1 MSAKPTTRAG
11 EIELAASAW
20 LERRDGE
27 DWNAAQEAELETWLV
42 QSHAHRAAY
51 WRLKAAWM
59 QSERLVA
66 LKSVSPTSREERG
79 RTNPI
84 FSRIMAVCVVFA
96 VGAAGTWF
104 YLTQTAQ
111 QVYATSVGQH
121 KIILLRDGSS
131 IELNTDTRLRVA
143 LNSERKIWL
152 DRGEAYFQ
160 IKHDEARPFLVFA
173 GGHRVVDLGTAFLV
187 RQEATRTEVALVQ
200 GRARF
205 DSAATHGGSTI
216 LKPGDIVYA
225 SADAISVSEASKTA
239 ISDAL
244 GWRRGLIIF
253 DHTTLADAATEL
265 NRYNTKQIVVLDP
278 AAARL
283 MIHGRFPAND
293 TTAIVNVAREVFGLR
308 VENRGSEILIS
319 R

>member
-1 MSAKPTTRAG
+1 MRGESTARAG
-11 EIELAASAW
+11 EIELAASMW
-20 LERRDGE
+20 LERRDSE
-27 DWNAAQEAELETWLV
+27 EWNEARETELESWLA

-51 WRLKAAWM
+51 WRLKAAWT

-66 LKSVSPTSREERG
+66 LKSASPKAGMKG
-79 RTNPI
+79 RIGPI
-84 FSRIMAVCVVFA
+84 FSRIVATCIAVVVCVV
-96 VGAAGTWF
+96 GMRF

-111 QVYATSVGQH
+111 QIYTTSIGQH
-121 KIILLRDGSS
+121 RTILLRDGSR

-152 DRGEAYFQ
+152 DHGEAYFQ
-160 IKHDEARPFLVFA
+160 IKHDAAQPFLVFA
-173 GGHRVVDLGTAFLV
+173 GGHRVVDLGTAFLI
-187 RQEATRTEVALVQ
+187 RQEATRTEVALVE
-200 GRARF
+200 GSARF
-205 DSAATHGGSTI
+205 DSPTARAGATI

-225 SADAISVSEASKTA
+225 SADAISVNRASKTA

-244 GWRRGLIIF
+244 AWRRGIIIF
-253 DHTTLADAATEL
+253 DHTTLAAAAIEL

-278 AAARL
+278 VAAKL
-283 MIHGRFPAND
+283 MIHGRFPADD

-308 VENRGSEILIS
+308 VENRGSQILIS